1 MDSIRTGLGNAM
13 MKVKDAIYN
22 VLLQL
27 IIFKIINLQF
37 IFFVLAKKKKKT
49 ILYWHCQYKIVF
61 LLFILQLKF

>member
-1 MDSIRTGLGNAM
+1 MDSIWTGLGNAM
-13 MKVKDAIYN
+13 MKVKDAIN

-37 IFFVLAKKKKKT
+37 IFFVLAKK
-49 ILYWHCQYKIVF
+49 LYWQCQYKIVF